1 MTTVNERAQDRRDGL
16 RIRFLRRAAIGV
28 AVAVVGLMAATGP
41 ASAAANADGT
51 SNTIQLAVTSA
62 VVDQAHHR
70 VIVTAPAAGGL
81 AGRHLALVEVVT
93 PQLKYV
99 FTDVMVES
107 LAGTRSESVSL
118 GYTKIEFKA
127 SGGATCM
134 PGVDACL
141 MEGDGIWL
149 PGG

>member
-1 MTTVNERAQDRRDGL
+1 MTTDNGRAADRRGGL
-16 RIRFLRRAAIGV
+16 GIHFLRRAAIGL
-28 AVAVVGLMAATGP
+28 AVALVGLMAATGA
-41 ASAAANADGT
+41 ASAAASTDGM

-62 VVDQAHHR
+62 VLDQAHHR
-70 VIVTAPAAGGL
+70 VIVTAPAAGRL

-107 LAGTRSESVSL
+107 LAGTASESLSL
-118 GYTKIEFKA
+118 NYTKTEFKA

>member
-1 MTTVNERAQDRRDGL
+1 MTTVNVRAADRRNGL
-16 RIRFLRRAAIGV
+16 RIHFLRRAAIGM
-28 AVAVVGLMAATGP
+28 AVALVGLMAATGP
-41 ASAAANADGT
+41 ASAAASADGT

-62 VVDQAHHR
+62 VLDQAHHR
-70 VIVTAPAAGGL
+70 AIVTAPAAGGL

-99 FTDVMVES
+99 FSDVLVES
-107 LAGTRSESVSL
+107 LVGTPTGSL
-118 GYTKIEFKA
+118 SLNYTKVEFKA

-141 MEGDGIWL
+141 MESDGIWL

>member
-1 MTTVNERAQDRRDGL
+1 MTTVNERAADRRDGL
-16 RIRFLRRAAIGV
+16 RIHFLRRAAIGV
-28 AVAVVGLMAATGP
+28 AVALVGLMAATGP
-41 ASAAANADGT
+41 ASAAASADGT

-62 VVDQAHHR
+62 VLDQAHHR

-107 LAGTRSESVSL
+107 LAGTPSESLSLNFTKVEYKVS
-118 GYTKIEFKA
+118 A
-127 SGGATCM
+127 GATCM
-134 PGVDACL
+134 PGADACL
-141 MEGDGIWL
+141 IEGDGIWL